1 MRSPAAGG
9 DPFRPDVLAACALS
23 AVPTVGAST
32 LLRMAGTFGSL
43 REAMDAGPRALAE
56 RAAELKLRE
65 EAREYLRR
73 DPSLRELGLWAIS
86 AAREAGARVLVPG
99 DREYPAR
106 LREIANPP
114 QLLYV
119 RGEIEPEA
127 RRVALVG
134 SREADEA
141 GLEIARDFGDALAR
155 AGVTV
160 VSGGARGIDTAAHE
174 GALWGQGS
182 TVAVL
187 GCGIDVAYPAEN
199 AGLFDRMARGAGAVI
214 SELAPGTQPLQRN
227 FPRRNRTIAG
237 LCDAVVVVRAALRSG
252 ALITADHAAQQ
263 GRPLFAVPGE
273 VGQALAS
280 GPNELLRL
288 DAAYPATSAV
298 DVLERLGWPVP
309 EALVRP
315 PPVAD
320 EEIDPGSAASNPGR
334 RSGEPPDE
342 QVVDADSLRLWQ
354 LLDERTPAHVDDLAR
369 RARMG
374 PGETLRRLAELE
386 LKGMCVQRPGK
397 YFLRR

>member
-1 MRSPAAGG
+1 MRGPAAGG
-9 DPFRPDVLAACALS
+9 DFFRPDVLAACALS

-32 LLRMAGTFGSL
+32 LLRMAGAFGSL
-43 REAMDAGPRALAE
+43 RQAMEAGPRALAE
-56 RAAELKLRE
+56 RAAELKLSE

-73 DPSLRELGLWAIS
+73 DPSLRELGLWAVS
-86 AAREAGARVLVPG
+86 AAHDAGARVLVPG
-99 DREYPAR
+99 DGEYPSR

-119 RGEIEPEA
+119 RGQIDPEA

-134 SREADEA
+134 SRDADEA

-174 GALWGQGS
+174 GALWGQGP

-187 GCGIDVAYPAEN
+187 GCGIDVAYPPEN
-199 AGLFDRMARGAGAVI
+199 AGLFDRMAGGAGAVL

-263 GRPLFAVPGE
+263 GRILFAVPGE

-288 DAAYPATSAV
+288 DAAHPATSAV
-298 DVLERLGWPVP
+298 DILERLGWPVP
-309 EALVRP
+309 EALARP
-315 PPVAD
+315 PPHASA
-320 EEIDPGSAASNPGR
+320 EIHPEVAASKAG
-334 RSGEPPDE
+334 GDPPDE
-342 QVVDADSLRLWQ
+342 QLIDDDSLRLWHS
-354 LLDERTPAHVDDLAR
+354 LDERTPSHVDDLAR